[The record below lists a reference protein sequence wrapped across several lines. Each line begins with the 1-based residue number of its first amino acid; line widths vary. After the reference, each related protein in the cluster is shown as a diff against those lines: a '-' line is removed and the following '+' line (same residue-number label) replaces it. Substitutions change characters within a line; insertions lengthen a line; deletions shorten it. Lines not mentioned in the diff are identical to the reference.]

1 MLAPTQR
8 STAFD
13 VVPGNLPGAQDSPS
27 PGGPPSG
34 ASPAASI
41 DEQTKRM
48 LAMIAQAAQQ
58 KKFAGAPHPSPVPG
72 MKDPNAARNIGMN
85 TANPHAWGTQRFLAG
100 LQTMIQNGVAKQKET
115 QMLKAEGDWEYL
127 QAALNEQYGAEASG
141 DQKAMAA
148 AKAKVDAV
156 AGDPKKLRN
165 MAKALNQDWL
175 SPEKTTVYGEALKRV
190 QTKTQQTDAQKSQA
204 KQGLMGLFHKLI
216 QRQQQ
221 PQLTQD
227 ERSRMAAE
235 ISAKAPTTSGPDI
248 KVLAEQEKILHDRAQ
263 EAKANKQEEAAK
275 GYRRAALEI
284 QKTRLAQ
291 QEKEHQSQQENA
303 KGNLQ
308 ERTRHDRA
316 MENRKTREPGG
327 DLTPAQKLAR
337 QKTINQYEREK
348 DEGLRKAETEIRK
361 RYGLTGMAATEAWPQ
376 EATDD
381 LLSEKKRVQ
390 EEYETKLSNLGEN
403 VTHFDY
409 SSRGSSQNGAGVKLD
424 RSNQEHRR
432 IAKQILD
439 EAGGDAEKAR
449 KIARQRNFKF

>member
-1 MLAPTQR
+1 MLAPYQR
-8 STAFD
+8 STALD
-13 VVPGNLPGAQDSPS
+13 VIPGNSPGAQDSPS
-27 PGGPPSG
+27 PGVPPSG
-34 ASPAASI
+34 ASPSAAL
-41 DEQTKRM
+41 DEKTKQI
-48 LAMIAQAAQQ
+48 LAMISQAAQRKQ
-58 KKFAGAPHPSPVPG
+58 ISGTPHPSAVPG
-72 MKDPNAARNIGMN
+72 RMDPNAARNIGMN

-100 LQTMIQNGVAKQKET
+100 LQTMIHNAAAEHKEKQI
-115 QMLKAEGDWEYL
+115 LKAEGDWEYT
-127 QAALNEQYGAEASG
+127 QAAANEYYAAESSG
-141 DQKAMAA
+141 DQAGMAA
-148 AKAKVDAV
+148 AKKKLDVV
-156 AGDPKKLRN
+156 IGDPKKAKN
-165 MAKALNQDWL
+165 MYKALNLDWL
-175 SPEKTTVYGEALKRV
+175 NPKPTDHSVALGRV
-190 QTKTQQTDAQKSQA
+190 QSKTEQKDAQKQQASQGI
-204 KQGLMGLFHKLI
+204 KGLFQHLI
-216 QRQQQ
+216 QRGQQ
-221 PQLTQD
+221 PQPTQED
-227 ERSRMAAE
+227 RSRAVDDFL
-235 ISAKAPTTSGPDI
+235 AKAPTTSGPDI

-263 EAKANKQEEAAK
+263 EAKANKQEEAAEA
-275 GYRRAALEI
+275 YRKAALEI

-316 MENRKTREPGG
+316 MENRKTREPG

-381 LLSEKKRVQ
+381 LLAEKKRVQ

-403 VTHFDY
+403 VTH
-409 SSRGSSQNGAGVKLD
+409 GASQNGNGVKLD